1 MTSFQPADMQLL
13 LVSMDIK
20 GWDDVIATFSAAP
33 DIVREEMLAAVTEAD
48 ELLLREVTD
57 RTPDNVIG
65 HLKDSYVT
73 REQPLEHGAIGI
85 VGTPKPYAAYVE
97 LGTKPHAINGL
108 GVQSIEDWV
117 RAKLRVPE
125 KEVRS
130 VAYLVSRK
138 IRREGTKPVGM
149 FSKAWEEQEEAVQG
163 IFRRARD
170 RIAVRLAGG
179 KPV

>member
-1 MTSFQPADMQLL
+1 MQVLL
-13 LVSMDIK
+13 ASMHIK
-20 GWDDVIATFSAAP
+20 GWEEVIASFSKAP

-48 ELLLREVTD
+48 FLLLREVAE
-57 RTPDNVIG
+57 RTPDKVIG
-65 HLKDSYVT
+65 DLKDSYVS

-85 VGTPKPYAAYVE
+85 VGTPLPYAVYVE

-149 FSKAWEEQEEAVQG
+149 FSKAWEEQEQAVQD
-163 IFRRARD
+163 IFKRARD
-170 RIAVRLAGG
+170 RIAARLAGG